1 MGGAVV
7 RNRIKRLLREV
18 IRLHLDQVEPG
29 WDVVFLARKGII
41 GATYWTAEQAILGL
55 LRSARMLNA
64 LGVIGNTSD

>member
-18 IRLHLDQVEPG
+18 VRLHLDQVERG
-29 WDVVFLARKGII
+29 WDVVFLARRGII

-55 LRSARMLNA
+55 LRSAKMLN
-64 LGVIGNTSD
+64 VE

>member
-18 IRLHLDQVEPG
+18 IRLHLDQLEPG

-41 GATYWTAEQAILGL
+41 GVTYWTAEQAILGL
-55 LRSARMLNA
+55 LRSAKMLNA
-64 LGVIGNTSD
+64 VRVFGTTSD

>member
-18 IRLHLDQVEPG
+18 IRLHLGQVEPG
-29 WDVVFLARKGII
+29 WDVVFLARRGII

-55 LRSARMLNA
+55 LRSATMLS
-64 LGVIGNTSD
+64 VE